1 MFIRGPSDY
10 LKSSQIFCKPSPY
23 PEIAERYKQSFPGVL
38 SFHLSADTQNDLSS
52 SLSTLQE
59 SLAKVV
65 QFKKRCKSN
74 VLSFYRYEEG
84 LVNFSAGID
93 EVKRYFF
100 PTKDSGVEMAK
111 KATNPYKVLLD
122 WARKEVLEIEALI
135 EAIERSM
142 YLDEVLGKIQAR
154 LGKQQQGLEN
164 FQHGKKSFFQKLSK
178 KPAEQKTKELEEEI
192 RESENDV
199 QALQEV
205 IRLATGRLLR
215 HQIPAFKDKEVEKL
229 ESTIRCY
236 SGLII
241 EEYNDFITH
250 FTNIQESISPSVI

>member
-1 MFIRGPSDY
+1 MFIRGPPDY
-10 LKSSQIFCKPSPY
+10 LKGSQIFCKPHPY
-23 PEIAERYKQSFPGVL
+23 PEIVERFKQAFPGVVSFQL
-38 SFHLSADTQNDLSS
+38 SNDIQSELAN

-59 SLAKVV
+59 TLNKVV

-84 LVNFSAGID
+84 LVNLSTGIS

-100 PTKDSGVEMAK
+100 PTKDTGVELAK
-111 KATNPYKVLLD
+111 KATNPYKILLD
-122 WARKEVLEIEALI
+122 WARKEALEVESLI
-135 EAIERSM
+135 EVIEKRM
-142 YLDEVLGKIQAR
+142 YLDEVLSKIQAR

-178 KPAEQKTKELEEEI
+178 KPTDQKTKELEDEI
-192 RESENDV
+192 RESESDA

-205 IRLATGRLLR
+205 IRLATGRLVGY
-215 HQIPAFKDKEVEKL
+215 QIPLFKEKEVEKL